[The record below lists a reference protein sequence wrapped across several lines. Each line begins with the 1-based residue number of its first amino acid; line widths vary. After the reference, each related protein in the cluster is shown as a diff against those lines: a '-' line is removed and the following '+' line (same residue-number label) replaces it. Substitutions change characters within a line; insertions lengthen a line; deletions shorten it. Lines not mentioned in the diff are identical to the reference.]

1 MIYNELIFQ
10 MAVWDSFAAENKT
23 MVMEQIVK
31 NKRFSDALLILWAG
45 GAALLSYSLVYA
57 LRKPYTAASF
67 EGFDFFG
74 TDYKVAVTTIQI
86 LGYVIAKFFGIKLI
100 SELKKERRF
109 KFFVCSAVA
118 AEAALVGFGLLA
130 PPFNVAAM
138 FLNGLSLGCMWGV
151 IFSFIEGRKVTD
163 MLASLLGVSMVFS
176 SGVAKSF
183 GLFAMN
189 EMHVGQFW
197 MPAVI
202 GAFALP
208 LLVFM
213 GYMLKRLPQPTEED
227 IALRNE
233 RVTLDGN
240 GRKLLFRSYAPILT
254 LLFVGNFML
263 LVLRDIKE
271 DFLVNILDMSN
282 QSSWLFAQV
291 DTIVTLVILG
301 IFAAFIFFRSNIR
314 ALMCLMGLVIAG
326 CLVMTYVSL
335 NYEAL
340 DWQPVVWLFV
350 QSLCLYIAYLTFQ
363 TIFFDRFIACFR
375 IRGNVGF
382 FIAIIDFIGYM
393 GTVTLLSTK
402 EFLNFDMEWFALYN
416 HMACAV
422 GAVCA
427 VLFTV
432 AAVLIY
438 KRYSAQGRRKEQ
450 TERTTL
456 YMNPQYNAI

>member
-1 MIYNELIFQ
+1 

-23 MVMEQIVK
+23 MVMEQIVQ

-100 SELKKERRF
+100 SELKKECRF

-213 GYMLKRLPQPTEED
+213 GYMLKRLPHPTEED

-240 GRKLLFRSYAPILT
+240 GRKRLFRSYAPILT

-393 GTVTLLSTK
+393 GTVALLSTK
-402 EFLNFDMEWFALYN
+402 GVLNFDMEWFALYN

-450 TERTTL
+450 TECTTL
-456 YMNPQYNAI
+456 YMNPQYNVI

>member
-1 MIYNELIFQ
+1 

-301 IFAAFIFFRSNIR
+301 IFAAFIFFCSNIR

-438 KRYSAQGRRKEQ
+438 KRYSAQGNREEQ

>member
-1 MIYNELIFQ
+1 
-10 MAVWDSFAAENKT
+10 MAVWDSFAVENKT

-183 GLFAMN
+183 GLFVMN

-438 KRYSAQGRRKEQ
+438 KRYSAQGHRKEQ
-450 TERTTL
+450 TERMTL

>member
-1 MIYNELIFQ
+1 

-74 TDYKVAVTTIQI
+74 TDYKVVVTTIQI

-118 AEAALVGFGLLA
+118 TEAALVGFGLLA

-282 QSSWLFAQV
+282 LSSWLFAQV

>member
-1 MIYNELIFQ
+1 MSEL
-10 MAVWDSFAAENKT
+10 
-23 MVMEQIVK
+23 
-31 NKRFSDALLILWAG
+31 LLILWAG

-67 EGFDFFG
+67 EGLTLFG

-100 SELKKERRF
+100 SELKRENRF
-109 KFFVCSAVA
+109 RFFVTSAIMAEVA
-118 AEAALVGFGLLA
+118 LIGFGVLSA
-130 PPFNVAAM
+130 PYNAAAM
-138 FLNGLSLGCMWGV
+138 FFNGLSLGCMWGV

-450 TERTTL
+450 TERTIL

>member
-1 MIYNELIFQ
+1 

-74 TDYKVAVTTIQI
+74 TDYKVVVTTIQI

-202 GAFALP
+202 GAFP

-282 QSSWLFAQV
+282 LSSWLFAQV

>member
-1 MIYNELIFQ
+1 
-10 MAVWDSFAAENKT
+10 MAVWDSFAAENKN
-23 MVMEQIVK
+23 MFMEQIVK
-31 NKRFSDALLILWAG
+31 KKRFSDALLILWAG

-118 AEAALVGFGLLA
+118 PEAALVGFGLLA